1 MSCFVP
7 RATAV
12 AVLSCLTSGAFAA
25 TTFDGTGF
33 TLGYDDEA
41 ASYSYETTSFG
52 GINTE
57 YLTPGQVSYTAS
69 ASGLEVGFL
78 NGLGVYATSYT
89 DFTPQT
95 LSGAFHLPM
104 TLSAA
109 PGYVLTGYTLT
120 IEGNYSIET
129 PGSVDVAGLLYATS
143 GIEAFSVSGFT
154 PFAGGSTS
162 VSGSFSAIGD
172 ISFVT
177 VLDGYDEV
185 ETCTDPLDPST
196 CTIEQVPRY
205 REEMDLG
212 EAYLNIER
220 ITITP
225 QVAAVPEPETLALVL
240 AGAGVLAGLRG
251 RGAVTRN
258 RARQG

>member
-1 MSCFVP
+1 MSRFVP
-7 RATAV
+7 RATVV
-12 AVLSCLTSGAFAA
+12 AMLSCLASGAFAA
-25 TTFDGTGF
+25 NTFDGTGF
-33 TLGYDDEA
+33 TLSYDDEA
-41 ASYSYETTSFG
+41 ASYSYEYFG
-52 GINTE
+52 ATE
-57 YLTPGQVSYTAS
+57 YLTPGQVSYTTSPTALQVAFSSSFGVFAS
-69 ASGLEVGFL
+69 
-78 NGLGVYATSYT
+78 SYS
-89 DFTPQT
+89 DFTPKT
-95 LSGAFHLPM
+95 LFGAFDLPV

-109 PGYVLTGYTLT
+109 AGYVLTGYTIT
-120 IEGNYSIET
+120 IEGNYGIET

-143 GIEAFSVSGFT
+143 GIEGFSVSGFT

-162 VSGSFSAIGD
+162 VSGSFSATGD

-240 AGAGVLAGLRG
+240 AGAGVLIGLRG
-251 RGAVTRN
+251 RGAATRK